1 MGRDG
6 SGVVA
11 RKTSIQVSFTADGIP
26 RRLTLKSGGKPVL
39 PTPANLKYATR
50 LVAEIR
56 DKIRLGVF
64 SLVEYFPE
72 EAGAGDGT
80 MTALLDDWLKT
91 LRATKSTRDKYA
103 SACRFWK
110 DGLGTK
116 LARLLKPSDIR
127 KVIAAHPEMSGK
139 TLNDYTSVL
148 RKALDAA
155 LDDELIQANPAARID
170 AQPHQKPPPDPFTMP
185 EAESIIAKVLEQRGQ
200 ADADYVTFRFFTGM
214 RTGELIGL
222 HWQSVDFPSKT
233 VTVREA
239 LVRGQ
244 QKDSTKTSKA
254 RALDLNSRALAALTN
269 QKERS
274 YLAGKHVW
282 LNPRTGTAYTSE
294 AQFNRTVWT
303 PALKSLGLR
312 YRKPY
317 NTRHTYATAMLMAGM
332 KPAYCAGQLGH
343 SIEMFLSTYARWVD
357 GERNAQEQSRLEA
370 FLGAIPGAIVEDS
383 KGSCG
388 NAS

>member
-11 RKTSIQVSFTADGIP
+11 RKTSIQVSFTADGVS
-26 RRLTLKSGGKPVL
+26 RRLTLKSGGQPL
-39 PTPANLKYATR
+39 PPSPANLKYATR

-80 MTALLDDWLKT
+80 VTALLDDWLKT

-110 DGLGTK
+110 EGIGTK

-127 KVIAAHPEMSGK
+127 KVIAAHPAMSGK

-155 LDDELIQANPAARID
+155 LDDELIQSNPAARID

-185 EAESIIAKVLEQRGQ
+185 EVESIIAQVLARRGQ

-239 LVRGQ
+239 RVRGE

-254 RALDLNSRALAALTN
+254 RAVDLNSRALAALTN
-269 QKERS
+269 QKARS

-303 PALKSLGLR
+303 PALKALGLR

-343 SIEMFLSTYARWVD
+343 SIEMFLTTYARWVD
-357 GERNAQEQSRLEA
+357 GERNAQEQSRLEQ

-383 KGSCG
+383 AGP
-388 NAS
+388 